1 MSQSPM
7 VVVMVM
13 TMVGEEA
20 MMIHIVDYNLY
31 VLTLGVAKATDDGM
45 SYVHGVQLLYDLMR
59 QR

>member
-1 MSQSPM
+1 M

-45 SYVHGVQLLYDLMR
+45 SYVHGVQLLYDLMW